1 MRVGI
6 DLGGTKTEAI
16 AMDAGGEVLA
26 RVRLPTERGARGVVR
41 TIGAALGAVLAEAG
55 ATEAS
60 SLGIGLPGLIDP
72 ERGTVESAMNLD
84 LHRLDLVR
92 AVRAGVPGLAVGA
105 ALCIEN
111 DVNATALGAWRLL
124 SGGGVR
130 GDAGAGGAGAGG
142 ARGETLAY
150 LNLGTGVAAGI
161 VRGGAIVRG
170 DHGVAGEVGH
180 IRIDPAGPVCVCGQ
194 RGCIESYA
202 GGGAIALQWGRDD
215 AYPVLAVFDAAD
227 AGDPRAIALR
237 DGLIDGVVMALQV
250 LALAIDPDTL
260 VLGGGVAM
268 LGGRLADPV
277 RDGLRRVAASS
288 PFLASLTIA
297 ERLRLAP
304 TDVPVAALGA
314 GMLAVPAS
322 PAADLVP
329 RQEIPHG

>member
-41 TIGAALGAVLAEAG
+41 TIGEALGAVLAEAG
-55 ATEAS
+55 AAEAS

-92 AVRAGVPGLAVGA
+92 AVREGVPGLAVGA

-124 SGGGVR
+124 SDDGVR
-130 GDAGAGGAGAGG
+130 GGAAAGARGGV
-142 ARGETLAY
+142 RGETLAY

-161 VRGGAIVRG
+161 VRGGEIVRG

-180 IRIDPAGPVCVCGQ
+180 IRVDPAGPVCVCGQ

-227 AGDPRAIALR
+227 ADDPRAIALR

-268 LGGRLADPV
+268 LGDRLADPV
-277 RDGLRRVAASS
+277 RDGLRRLAASS

-329 RQEIPHG
+329 RPEIPHG